1 MCAYLVYLSI
11 TFINDTSNKRLSY
24 INLLFSIVKH
34 MTFCETNSTLTIM
47 LYSSTRSNLTKFNI

>member
-34 MTFCETNSTLTIM
+34 MTFCETNSTLSCYIVVQEVT
-47 LYSSTRSNLTKFNI
+47 